1 MSKVLCVGAA
11 VADFVFHLETLPTAA
26 EKYGTEEASIVG
38 GGCAANAAVAVAR
51 MGGKAVLGARLGDD
65 SIGDMI
71 VADLAREGV
80 DVDHVTRTAGG
91 KSSYSSVVIDSAGE
105 RQIVNFRGNGLRFA
119 TDWFGQVAAVRAVL
133 TDTRQPEAAR
143 AALTFAMA
151 QGVPGILDGEAPI
164 DVTLMQAASHVA
176 LSMQGLRSLYP
187 AGDIADALIEIATT
201 YGCWACV
208 TDGADGVWFTA
219 QPAGKDHPEI
229 HHIPAFEITPVDTL
243 GAGDVWHGV
252 FALML
257 AEGLNDAEAIRH
269 ANAAA
274 ALKCLKKGGRAGA
287 PSRATLMKFL
297 KEMQQ

>member
-1 MSKVLCVGAA
+1 MSTVLCVGAA
-11 VADFVFHLETLPTAA
+11 VADFVFHLDTLPTAA
-26 EKYGTEEASIVG
+26 EKYGTEEASVVG

-51 MGGKAVLGARLGDD
+51 LGGNAVLGARLGED

-71 VADLAREGV
+71 VSDLAREGV
-80 DVDHVTRTAGG
+80 NVEHVTRTIGG
-91 KSSYSSVVIDSAGE
+91 KSSYSSVVIDAAGE
-105 RQIVNFRGNGLRFA
+105 RQIVNFRGNGLVFEI
-119 TDWFGQVAAVRAVL
+119 DWFAQLATVGAVL
-133 TDTRQPEAAR
+133 TDTRQPDAAR
-143 AALTFAMA
+143 AALAFAQA
-151 QGVPGILDGEAPI
+151 RGVPGILDGEAPI
-164 DVTLMQAASHVA
+164 DVTLMQVASHVA

-187 AGDIADALIEIATT
+187 AGDVAAALIDIATT

-208 TDGADGVWFTA
+208 TDGAAGVWFTA
-219 QPAGKDHPEI
+219 GAANGAEV

-257 AEGLNDAEAIRH
+257 AEGLQDADAIRH

-287 PSRATLMKFL
+287 PSRATLKKFL
-297 KEMQQ
+297 KEMHP